1 MEDFVLVAEVP
12 GEEVV
17 EISLEPDGSVGID
30 TLCGEFGRG
39 VTGFSYINPATGSRR
54 IVRVSRN
61 SLLPPGGK
69 WTDNVHY
76 VRRCQGEFVPDVDG
90 SGPEQYIEIS
100 DLTLLTPHVFKQIGR
115 TL

>member
-1 MEDFVLVAEVP
+1 MEDFVLVAEGP
-12 GEEVV
+12 GEEIV

-39 VTGFSYINPATGSRR
+39 VTGLSYINPATGSRR
-54 IVRVSRN
+54 IVRVSGN

-69 WTDNVHY
+69 WTDSVHY

-90 SGPEQYIEIS
+90 SGPERYIEIS
-100 DLTLLTPHVFKQIGR
+100 DLTFCHLMFFKQIER